1 MSILTISNNDNLDI
15 QFEESYITYSGSNSR
30 PSKSL
35 IIPEMYTLFK
45 SIKDPLIFSDSLFLE
60 CINYVFRSIIK
71 INENVYLLD
80 QESYKIVNF
89 TDKKFKTIN
98 ESLNDKYVNYIIITN
113 DLFTYPKIQ
122 YFYILANYF
131 ESVDII
137 MSQIMSYILVVCKKR
152 IKNLNIEIK
161 NNYIKDFNVKVD
173 ENILKCIKTNNTTFL
188 ENYINVNK
196 KISNMCSSLSNVS
209 NLNREIYTIN
219 KYYKAF
225 INKECNIDCNCKPNF
240 IFYSGILNCY
250 ICENCLVLTRL
261 PLIF

>member
-1 MSILTISNNDNLDI
+1 MSILTIHNYNLDI
-15 QFEESYITYSGSNSR
+15 QFEESYITYSNNNSR

-35 IIPEMYTLFK
+35 IIPEMYTIYK
-45 SIKDPLIFSDSLFLE
+45 SIKEPLIVSDSLFLE
-60 CINYVFRSIIK
+60 CINYVFTSIIK

-80 QESYKIVNF
+80 NESYKILNF
-89 TDKKFKTIN
+89 TEKKFKIIT

-122 YFYILANYF
+122 YFYILINYF

-137 MSQIMSYILVVCKKR
+137 MSQIMPYILVVYKKR
-152 IKNLNIEIK
+152 RKNLNIEIK
-161 NNYIKDFNVKVD
+161 NNYVKDFNVKVD
-173 ENILKCIKTNNTTFL
+173 ENILKCIKTDNTTFL
-188 ENYINVNK
+188 QNYINVNK
-196 KISNMCSSLSNVS
+196 KISNMCSSILDIS

-225 INKECNIDCNCKPNF
+225 TNKECNIDCNCKPNF
-240 IFYSGILNCY
+240 IFYSDILNCH